1 MKALVKTVLKA
12 LSTVRGASVPVYF
25 IFPIQWKEISEVER
39 IYCQRKTAFV
49 V

>member
-1 MKALVKTVLKA
+1 MKALVKSVLKA

-25 IFPIQWKEISEVER
+25 IFTIKWNENSEVER
-39 IYCQRKTAFV
+39 IYCQRKSAFV